1 MMKPSR
7 WRPCLLIIVLGLFF
21 AGGCS
26 SRLAS
31 VFDMLNPASTYYSH
45 RVRWPREN
53 LIRISWWY
61 TGSGKNWQ
69 QIADANPT
77 LKPQRIQIGDSVR
90 IPVRLLKT
98 REPMPKNYRLPV
110 AKKPKQISTPIAPSP
125 DDDEDIELFGPVDS
139 EKQDTPSA
147 DIFITAE
154 PEQQDP

>member
-1 MMKPSR
+1 MMKPSW

-31 VFDMLNPASTYYSH
+31 TFDGVNPASSYHSH
-45 RVRWPREN
+45 TVRWPGEN

-110 AKKPKQISTPIAPSP
+110 AKKPKQISTPIAKPP
-125 DDDEDIELFGPVDS
+125 ARDEEIELFGPVDS
-139 EKQDTPSA
+139 EAQDTPPS
-147 DIFITAE
+147 DVFIIVE
-154 PEQQDP
+154 PDQQ